1 MSDLAKPN
9 KQQENKQQ
17 ENEHQEICIPTKDVH
32 SINSSQL
39 ESLAKLLEVRA
50 VREVFEKH
58 ARLPE
63 DEKLAGVIVRATEES
78 LQNGTAYIGVDNTK
92 AKDVKKAGYRNYGDK
107 GDVGLQ
113 ITDGKDTL
121 IIRGKPGGKD
131 KSYEID
137 LPKDV
142 EKTMLKLAGEAEQ
155 GNYVARKELGE
166 MVRQVVADV
175 TKGGTSVNR

>member
-9 KQQENKQQ
+9 KQQENEQQ
-17 ENEHQEICIPTKDVH
+17 EIPTTTNGGH
-32 SINSSQL
+32 SRNSSHVHV
-39 ESLAKLLEVRA
+39 ESLANLPEVIA
-50 VREVFEKH
+50 FQKVMEKH

-63 DEKLAGVIVRATEES
+63 DEKLAGVIVRATEEG
-78 LQNGTAYIGVDNTK
+78 LQNGIAYIGVDNTK
-92 AKDVKKAGYRNYGDK
+92 AKDVQKAGYRGYGDK

-155 GNYVARKELGE
+155 GNYVARQELGK

-175 TKGGTSVNR
+175 TKSGTQAER